1 MILFWFKD
9 EDSGWYLILIKIII
23 YIFQYSPLT
32 SRQKKQIDVGC
43 SSRHMYVAQPGRAI
57 CCPLWHWPITKPK
70 HPEREI
76 YIYFELGLG
85 LSPKKQGLNIWA
97 ETKHN
102 YAKVWG
108 LECAKLALLPKMQ
121 YFVSDFCAQNL
132 AYSYVSLY
140 LVVHLSES
148 VYKKSATLSSCWSSV
163 HIVRCMDGVHAL
175 TPCRGRAKRSQ
186 GHIHTLWTHLYS
198 ADTLRFE

>member
-1 MILFWFKD
+1 MILFRFKD
-9 EDSGWYLILIKIII
+9 EDSGRYLILIKIII
-23 YIFQYSPLT
+23 YIFQYGPLT

-43 SSRHMYVAQPGRAI
+43 WSRHMYVAQPGRAI

-76 YIYFELGLG
+76 YLYFELELG
-85 LSPKKQGLNIWA
+85 LSTKKQGLNIWA

-108 LECAKLALLPKMQ
+108 LEWAKLALLPKMQ

-132 AYSYVSLY
+132 GLCLFISFLISRCP
-140 LVVHLSES
+140 LVRISTKEIGHIIVVL
-148 VYKKSATLSSCWSSV
+148 KLSSYCEV
-163 HIVRCMDGVHAL
+163 YGRGTRPHAM
-175 TPCRGRAKRSQ
+175 
-186 GHIHTLWTHLYS
+186 
-198 ADTLRFE
+198 